1 MQKALTNSSML
12 PSCNGAMMRN
22 IYQQASAQ
30 AQAQASSRGYQYA
43 AAAAAGGGGHL
54 GSMGAG
60 GGGVARY
67 PPMGTPAG
75 YPGMSN
81 QAFGMPHSSPVM
93 TRQDAEPDTT
103 HDWYNKGFSALRMNN
118 APHNH
123 ANLPGPMLQYQT

>member
-1 MQKALTNSSML
+1 ML
-12 PSCNGAMMRN
+12 PTCNGAMMRN

-30 AQAQASSRGYQYA
+30 AQAQANSRGYQYA

-60 GGGVARY
+60 SGGGGVPRY

-75 YPGMSN
+75 YPGMSS

-93 TRQDAEPDTT
+93 TRQDTEPDTT